1 MLLELLLQHSAP
13 LDGRDVF
20 GRTPLMYAV
29 LYDQPAVAKLLLRRG
44 AASGIHDRTGRTALQ
59 LAAGR
64 RCDRDPDLAALLSRD
79 T

>member
-1 MLLELLLQHSAP
+1 
-13 LDGRDVF
+13 
-20 GRTPLMYAV
+20 MYAV

-44 AASGIHDRTGRTALQ
+44 AASGVHDRTGRTALQ

-64 RCDRDPDLAALLSRD
+64 RCDRDPDLAALLSRG